1 MEKVGNET
9 TNKSKSTKKIRLS
22 NESLNV
28 IDIHVFGDASL
39 LGTCAVAYAVI
50 QHPSGI
56 KQVLIASKSRLSK
69 KQITIPRLEL
79 VAAQMVAN
87 LAENIKTSLPNH
99 NIREVHGW
107 SDSTAVLHWL
117 QENESYK
124 QFAHNRVSCINS
136 KSEINWKYVDTTHNP
151 ADLGSRGCYVKI
163 WQMNGGMGQAG

>member
-56 KQVLIASKSRLSK
+56 KQGLITSKSRLSK
-69 KQITIPRLEL
+69 KQMTIPRLEL
-79 VAAQMVAN
+79 VAAQMVPN
-87 LAENIKTSLPNH
+87 LVENVRTSLPNH
-99 NIREVHGW
+99 NFREVHGW
-107 SDSTAVLHWL
+107 SDRTVAYTGCKKMKVTSSLL
-117 QENESYK
+117 
-124 QFAHNRVSCINS
+124 
-136 KSEINWKYVDTTHNP
+136 TTEYHT
-151 ADLGSRGCYVKI
+151 
-163 WQMNGGMGQAG
+163 